1 MSWVAVLRK
10 MRTVLRGM
18 GYDQVPQ
25 LTSSRMIDVD
35 KIMHIVPPEAAGA
48 KRAVLIGINY
58 VGQKGQL
65 SGCHNDVKNIKDY
78 LENALGFR
86 DQDMLVLLDDG
97 KHHAPTRQ
105 NILNSFK
112 RVAEY
117 SKPGD
122 VVFVHYSGESHKN
135 KWHFMSIYPMI
146 SKTCLLSLVC
156 FRPRRSARGPRR

>member
-10 MRTVLRGM
+10 MRVVLRGM

-35 KIMHIVPPEAAGA
+35 KVMEIVPAEATGA

-65 SGCHNDVKNIKDY
+65 SGCHNDVSNVKDY

-86 DQDMLVLLDDG
+86 DQDMLVLMDDG
-97 KHHAPTRQ
+97 RHHPPTRQ
-105 NILNSFK
+105 NIINAYK
-112 RVAEY
+112 RIAEY
-117 SKPGD
+117 SKAGD
-122 VVFVHYSGESHKN
+122 VVFIHYSGA
-135 KWHFMSIYPMI
+135 
-146 SKTCLLSLVC
+146 LLC
-156 FRPRRSARGPRR
+156 CCR

>member
-10 MRTVLRGM
+10 MRSVLREM

-35 KIMHIVPPEAAGA
+35 KTMYIVPPESSGA

-65 SGCHNDVKNIKDY
+65 SGCHNDVKNIKGY

-86 DQDMLVLLDDG
+86 DQDMLVLMDDG

-105 NILNSFK
+105 NMFNAFK
-112 RVAEY
+112 RIAEY
-117 SKPGD
+117 SKAGD
-122 VVFVHYSGESHKN
+122 VVFIHYSGE
-135 KWHFMSIYPMI
+135 
-146 SKTCLLSLVC
+146 
-156 FRPRRSARGPRR
+156 